1 MNIIEDI
8 LARLFIAVIFLSIA
22 FAIAYKNRRY
32 DLIDSFWGATFVV
45 ITLVGLANIS
55 SAAFVMSLLVIVWGM
70 RLSYHILRRF
80 LKSREEDKRYVHLRQ
95 NWRGNITLNMFLRV
109 YIVQAILAT
118 IICISIIV
126 LQHAKLEWSWPVW
139 LGIGVWAVGFF
150 FETVGDAQLRRH
162 LSVRRN
168 KGKLMTSGLW
178 RYTRH
183 PNYFGEATMWWG
195 IWIATLATPFWWI
208 ALLSP
213 LLITYLLLFVSGAP
227 MTEKAFEGRPGWAEY
242 KARTSIFL
250 PMPPKKV

>member
-8 LARLFIAVIFLSIA
+8 LARLFIAIIFLSIA
-22 FAIAYKNRRY
+22 FAVAYKKRRY
-32 DLIDSFWGATFVV
+32 DLIDSFWGATFVA

-55 SAAFVMSLLVIVWGM
+55 SAGFVLSMLVIIWGM

-80 LKSREEDKRYVHLRQ
+80 LKSRDEDKRYIQLRQ
-95 NWRGNITLNMFLRV
+95 NWRGNIAFNMYARV

-118 IICISIIV
+118 IICLSIII
-126 LQHAKLEWSWPVW
+126 LQHAELKWSWSVW
-139 LGIGVWAVGFF
+139 IGIAVWAIGFF
-150 FETVGDAQLRRH
+150 FEVVGDAQLRRH

-195 IWIATLATPFWWI
+195 IWVATLATPLWWL
-208 ALLSP
+208 ALVSP
-213 LLITYLLLFVSGAP
+213 LLITYLLLFVSGVP
-227 MTEKAFEGRPGWAEY
+227 LTENAFEGRPGWKEY

-250 PMPPKKV
+250 PLPPKKV